1 MTRLRLRTQ
10 LLIATLLVTPAL
22 TGASLLILRHMMQ
35 AEVRTQVTD
44 GIDASVHAFESMQR
58 QRDLQLSRTAAMLAE
73 LPTLKALMTT
83 EHALTIQ
90 DGSTPYW
97 RLAGSD
103 LFALMASDN
112 HVKAVHMSKAG
123 WTPQIVE
130 RHFQESLSQGEE
142 SGWWYDDGH
151 LYRVY
156 LRPILAGQDNQELGV
171 LAIGYEVSDSTAHEL
186 GHVSRSDI
194 ALTMGN
200 KVIAST
206 LPDMEE
212 RALEKENATE
222 VPRESNATWQMAL
235 GPQQYQA
242 SSVLLQANLPMP
254 VRCYVLMPLQN
265 TEAFLQR
272 LNRIL
277 LILGLAAVAVSI
289 LLVLYISQTVTRPLE
304 SLVAAVRALAGGNY
318 TYSISPKGTTEVAQ
332 LGAAFAGMRQQLQES
347 QQHRIQAER
356 MAALSRT
363 ASSISHDLRHYL
375 AALLANAEFL
385 YEAES
390 LHLDREDVY
399 REIKMAS
406 DQMTELI
413 DSFRELANDRAAI
426 VPAPASLE
434 ETIKRA
440 VEAVKSRHPFGE
452 RSVQIITRGTMNG
465 EFDAR
470 KLERVF
476 FNLILNACEAT
487 SSHGRITVEIISN
500 EKQFEVRVSDDGPGV
515 PAAIR
520 NTLFEPF
527 VSAAKANGTGLGLAI
542 VSKIIHDHDGTVEVE
557 QTSEL
562 GTVILVRLPRIRP
575 KNSVEGVA
583 SAVV

>member
-22 TGASLLILRHMMQ
+22 TGASLLILRHMVQ
-35 AEVRTQVTD
+35 FEVRKQVTE
-44 GIDASVHAFESMQR
+44 GIGASLRAFESMQTE
-58 QRDLQLSRTAAMLAE
+58 RDLQLSRTAAMLAE

-103 LFALMASDN
+103 LFALIASDN
-112 HVKAVHMSKAG
+112 RIKAVHMSKGG
-123 WTPQIVE
+123 WTPSTVE
-130 RHFQESLSQGEE
+130 KHFQDSLSRAEE

-151 LYRVY
+151 LYRVC
-156 LRPILAGQDNQELGV
+156 LRPILAGQDGQELGV
-171 LAIGYEVSDSTAHEL
+171 LALGYEVNDSMAHEL
-186 GHVSRSDI
+186 GNVSRSDI
-194 ALTMGN
+194 VLTTGN

-206 LPDMEE
+206 LPDQDE
-212 RALEKENATE
+212 RALETTIAPQL
-222 VPRESNATWQMAL
+222 PRDPNATWQLAL
-235 GPQQYQA
+235 GSQQYQA
-242 SSVLLQANLPMP
+242 ASVLLQANLPMP
-254 VRCYVLMPLQN
+254 VRFFVLMPLAQS
-265 TEAFLQR
+265 EAFLHR

-277 LILGLAAVAVSI
+277 LILGFAAVALSA
-289 LLVLYISQTVTRPLE
+289 LLVLYISRTVTRPLQ
-304 SLVAAVRALAGGNY
+304 SLVAAVRALAGGDY
-318 TYSISPKGTTEVAQ
+318 AYSISPRGTTEVAQ
-332 LGAAFAGMRQQLQES
+332 LGEAFSGMRQQLLES

-385 YEAES
+385 YEADS
-390 LHLDREDVY
+390 LHLDKEDVY
-399 REIKMAS
+399 REIKLAS

-426 VPAPASLE
+426 FPAPASME
-434 ETIKRA
+434 ETVSRA
-440 VEAVKSRHPFGE
+440 VEAVRSRQPFRE
-452 RSVQIITRGTMNG
+452 RSVQVITRGVTNG

-470 KLERVF
+470 KVERVF

-487 SSHGRITVEIISN
+487 SSQGHIAVEIMSY
-500 EKQFEVRVSDDGPGV
+500 ESQFEVRVSDDGPGV

-557 QTSEL
+557 KTSEQ
-562 GTVILVRLPRIRP
+562 GTVILVKLPRVRP
-575 KNSVEGVA
+575 RRTVEGVA
-583 SAVV
+583 SALV

>member
-22 TGASLLILRHMMQ
+22 TGASLLILRHMVQ
-35 AEVRTQVTD
+35 SEVRTQVSD
-44 GIDASVHAFESMQR
+44 GIGASVRAFESMQK
-58 QRDLQLSRTAAMLAE
+58 QRDLQLSRTAAMLAA

-103 LFALMASDN
+103 LFALIASDN
-112 HVKAVHMSKAG
+112 HVKAVHMSKGA
-123 WTPQIVE
+123 WTTAIVE
-130 RHFQESLSQGEE
+130 RHFQESLSRGEE

-151 LYRVY
+151 LYRVC
-156 LRPILAGQDNQELGV
+156 LRPILAEQDGQELGI
-171 LAIGYEVSDSTAHEL
+171 LAIGYEVNDSIAHEL
-186 GHVSRSDI
+186 GNVSRSDI
-194 ALTMGN
+194 ALTTGS

-206 LPDMEE
+206 LPEPEE
-212 RALEKENATE
+212 RALEAETSKE
-222 VPRESNATWQMAL
+222 VPRESNTTWQQAL
-235 GPQQYQA
+235 GPERYQA
-242 SSVLLQANLPMP
+242 SSVLLQANTPMP
-254 VRCYVLMPLQN
+254 VRCYVLMPLAQS
-265 TEAFLQR
+265 EAFLLR

-277 LILGLAAVAVSI
+277 VIVGFAAFALSV

-304 SLVAAVRALAGGNY
+304 NLVAAVRALAGGNY
-318 TYSISPKGTTEVAQ
+318 TYSISPKGTIEVAQ
-332 LGAAFAGMRQQLQES
+332 LGAAFAGMRQQLLES
-347 QQHRIQAER
+347 QRHRIQAER

-399 REIKMAS
+399 REIRLAS

-413 DSFRELANDRAAI
+413 DSFREIANDRAAI

-434 ETIKRA
+434 ETMKRA
-440 VEAVKSRHPFGE
+440 VEAVKSRHPLRE
-452 RSVQIITRGTMNG
+452 RSVQVMIHGSMNG

-487 SSHGRITVEIISN
+487 SSHGRITVEMISN
-500 EKQFEVRVSDDGPGV
+500 ERQFEVRISDDGPGV
-515 PAAIR
+515 PVAIR

-557 QTSEL
+557 KTSQL
-562 GTVILVRLPRIRP
+562 GTVILVKLPRIRP
-575 KNSVEGVA
+575 KSSVEGVA
-583 SAVV
+583 SALV

>member
-1 MTRLRLRTQ
+1 MARLRLRTQ

-22 TGASLLILRHMMQ
+22 TGASLLILRHMVQ
-35 AEVRTQVTD
+35 SEVRTQVSE
-44 GIDASVHAFESMQR
+44 GINASVRAFESMQK

-73 LPTLKALMTT
+73 LPTLKALMPT

-90 DGSTPYW
+90 DASTTYW

-103 LFALMASDN
+103 LFALMGSDS
-112 HVKAVHMSKAG
+112 HLKAVHMLKG
-123 WTPQIVE
+123 EWTPAIVE
-130 RHFQESLSQGEE
+130 SHFEESLSRGEE
-142 SGWWYDDGH
+142 SGWWYDGGH
-151 LYRVY
+151 LYRVF
-156 LRPILAGQDNQELGV
+156 LRPILAEQDDQELGM
-171 LAIGYEVSDSTAHEL
+171 LAIGYEVNDSIAREL
-186 GHVSRSDI
+186 GNISRSDI
-194 ALTMGN
+194 ALTTGN
-200 KVIAST
+200 QVIAST
-206 LPDMEE
+206 LP
-212 RALEKENATE
+212 AQEKRVLDRKIATE
-222 VPRESNATWQMAL
+222 VPRETNAPWQLSL
-235 GPQQYQA
+235 GPPRYQA
-242 SSVLLQANLPMP
+242 SSVLLQANTPMP
-254 VRCYVLMPLQN
+254 VRCYVLMPLAQS
-265 TEAFLQR
+265 EEFLHR

-277 LILGLAAVAVSI
+277 LILGVIAVVASAS
-289 LLVLYISQTVTRPLE
+289 LVLYISQTVTRPLE
-304 SLVAAVRALAGGNY
+304 NLVAAVRALAGGNY
-318 TYSISPKGTTEVAQ
+318 TYTISPRGTTEVAQ

-426 VPAPASLE
+426 MPAPASLE
-434 ETIKRA
+434 ETMKRA
-440 VEAVKSRHPFGE
+440 VEAVKSRHPFRD
-452 RSVQIITRGTMNG
+452 RSLQVITRGPMSG

-487 SSHGRITVEIISN
+487 SSHGTISVEIVSSEN
-500 EKQFEVRVSDDGPGV
+500 YFEVRVSDDGPGI
-515 PAAIR
+515 PASIR

-557 QTSEL
+557 KTSEL
-562 GTVILVRLPRIRP
+562 GTVILVRFPRIRP
-575 KNSVEGVA
+575 KSSVEMA
-583 SAVV
+583 SALA